1 MLWEVAKVTWKK
13 IFRTNTIS
21 VIVIAAYLLYCL
33 YLIFVPGNPEDGV
46 KNMGALFAFLAVL
59 LSGGLVHDEFE
70 SRQID
75 PFLSRFRISSL
86 FWGKLLALFLL
97 IFLAYAA
104 VGLAALVALAINGE
118 LSSVVHLLRLIG
130 RGLVQ
135 AIYFSA
141 AGFFLAT
148 RFRGVI
154 NFAAILLIEVFALY
168 FSEKYFEMLRYIA
181 SVGLDKFQWK
191 TAAWLL
197 VAPVWARPVAWQMA
211 LLLAGATG
219 FILWAFWVF
228 RSRARKKNLV
238 LAGPDDGR
246 VRLRVSGLEM
256 TYAEGLLRKPG
267 KEALGGVD
275 FSIKPGKLTGF
286 LGPNGA
292 GKTTTLR
299 IILEFLKSQA
309 GRVEYFPA
317 QEDAAHGKR
326 PKIGYLQE
334 MASLYPFLTVRETFY
349 FVARN
354 EGLNRKQ
361 AAGLAV
367 SLAEKLKLKEHLD
380 RAIKNLSKGTV
391 QKVAF
396 GVATLGQPEFLIFD
410 EPYTGLDPLIMYEIR
425 NLVLELK
432 EKGSTIFLSSHLLP
446 EVEKVCDE
454 VILINKGKI
463 VCAGEIE
470 KLKSAWR
477 LYQAVKQNPAL
488 AERVKALLQTDVSDK
503 SLGYFTSLELE
514 PLLQD
519 ERVAAALKEVP
530 APDVEKIFLDSV
542 MNS

>member
-13 IFRTNTIS
+13 IFRANTIS
-21 VIVIAAYLLYCL
+21 VIVIAAYLLYCF
-33 YLIFVPGNPEDGV
+33 YLIFVTRSPEEGA
-46 KNMGALFAFLAVL
+46 KNMGALFAFLVVL
-59 LSGGLVHDEFE
+59 LSGGLVFDEFE

-75 PFLSRFRISSL
+75 PFLSRVRISSL
-86 FWGKLLALFLL
+86 FWGKLLGLFLL
-97 IFLAYAA
+97 IFMAYVV
-104 VGLAALVALAINGE
+104 VGLAALAGLAINGG
-118 LSSVVHLLRLIG
+118 LPSVVYLLRLLG

-135 AIYFSA
+135 AIYFGA

-154 NFAAILLIEVFALY
+154 NFAAILVIEVFALY

-181 SVGLDKFQWK
+181 SGGLDKFQWK

-197 VAPVWARPVAWQMA
+197 LAPVWARPVAWQMA
-211 LLLAGATG
+211 LLLAGAAG

-238 LAGPDDGR
+238 LAGPDEGR
-246 VRLRVSGLEM
+246 VRLRVSGLKM
-256 TYAEGLLRKPG
+256 TYQEGFLKRQG
-267 KEALGGVD
+267 KEALKGVD

-299 IILEFLKSQA
+299 IILEFLKPQA

-317 QEDAAHGKR
+317 QEAGVRRKR

-334 MASLYPFLTVRETFY
+334 MASLYPFLTVWETFC

-354 EGLNRKQ
+354 EGLTRKQ
-361 AAGLAV
+361 AADLAA
-367 SLAEKLKLKEHLD
+367 SLAEKLKLEEHLD
-380 RAIKNLSKGTV
+380 RVIKNLSKGTV

-396 GVATLGQPEFLIFD
+396 GVATLGQPEFLVFD

-463 VCAGEIE
+463 VWAGEIE
-470 KLKSAWR
+470 KLKTAWR
-477 LYQAVKQNPAL
+477 LYQAVKQNPAVV
-488 AERVKALLQTDVSDK
+488 ERVKALLQTDIGNK
-503 SLGYFTSLELE
+503 SLGYFTGLQLE
-514 PLLQD
+514 PLVQD
-519 ERVAAALKEVP
+519 EQVAAALKEVP